1 MSIEKAIFGKIID
14 FGLDAAGNLLGG
26 GGDGGGN
33 DPLLTALR
41 MQRYAQAG
49 KYISSVRV
57 PEKPG
62 TPPVTNERLKEPFL
76 ISSFV
81 SKREK
86 FKKTTS
92 LIFVPAS
99 VKSPD

>member
-1 MSIEKAIFGKIID
+1 MSIENAIFGIIID
-14 FGLDAAGNLLGG
+14 FGLDAAGNLLSGG
-26 GGDGGGN
+26 GGGGGS

-62 TPPVTNERLKEPFL
+62 TPPVTKMPKTESYLTYNKFWD
-76 ISSFV
+76 
-81 SKREK
+81 EK
-86 FKKTTS
+86 LLSYYKLARTVAK
-92 LIFVPAS
+92 
-99 VKSPD
+99 

>member
-1 MSIEKAIFGKIID
+1 MSIENAIFGKIID

-49 KYISSVRV
+49 KYISSVRM

-62 TPPVTNERLKEPFL
+62 TPPTTKMPKTESYLTYNKFWD
-76 ISSFV
+76 
-81 SKREK
+81 EK
-86 FKKTTS
+86 LLSYYKLARTVAK
-92 LIFVPAS
+92 
-99 VKSPD
+99 

>member
-1 MSIEKAIFGKIID
+1 MSIENAIFGKIID

-49 KYISSVRV
+49 KYISSVRM

-62 TPPVTNERLKEPFL
+62 TPPTTKMPKTESYLTYNKFWD
-76 ISSFV
+76 
-81 SKREK
+81 EK
-86 FKKTTS
+86 LLSYYKLAKT
-92 LIFVPAS
+92 VA
-99 VKSPD
+99 K

>member
-1 MSIEKAIFGKIID
+1 MSIENAIFGKIID

-62 TPPVTNERLKEPFL
+62 TPPVTKMPKTESYLTYNKFWD
-76 ISSFV
+76 
-81 SKREK
+81 EK
-86 FKKTTS
+86 LLSYYKLARTVAK
-92 LIFVPAS
+92 
-99 VKSPD
+99 

>member
-1 MSIEKAIFGKIID
+1 MSIENAIFGKIID

-49 KYISSVRV
+49 KYISSVRM

-62 TPPVTNERLKEPFL
+62 TPPVTKMPKTESYLTYNKFWD
-76 ISSFV
+76 
-81 SKREK
+81 EK
-86 FKKTTS
+86 LLSYYKLARTVAK
-92 LIFVPAS
+92 
-99 VKSPD
+99 

>member
-1 MSIEKAIFGKIID
+1 MSIENAIFGKIID

-49 KYISSVRV
+49 KYISSIRM

-62 TPPVTNERLKEPFL
+62 TPPTTKMPKTESYLTYNKFWD
-76 ISSFV
+76 
-81 SKREK
+81 EK
-86 FKKTTS
+86 LLSYYKLARTVAK
-92 LIFVPAS
+92 
-99 VKSPD
+99 